1 MLETFKFLYTK
12 IKVLPKLNKLT
23 KKVLLSGIVMHRVVI
38 QRELLFKFRG
48 NEFVNI
54 VSGRDS
60 ILSHAEGI

>member
-1 MLETFKFLYTK
+1 
-12 IKVLPKLNKLT
+12 
-23 KKVLLSGIVMHRVVI
+23 MHRVVI
-38 QRELLFKFRG
+38 QRELLSKFRG